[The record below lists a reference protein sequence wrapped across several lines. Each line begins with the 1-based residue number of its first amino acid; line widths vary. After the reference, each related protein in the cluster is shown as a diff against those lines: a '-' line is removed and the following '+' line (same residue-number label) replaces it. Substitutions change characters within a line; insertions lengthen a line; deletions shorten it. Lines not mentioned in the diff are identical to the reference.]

1 MNKIKSIQFVNYKAF
16 YGEGEHN
23 KLIIPNGNNVLIY
36 GENGSGKSS
45 IYEGLKQFFNS
56 SDNTI
61 EVLTSKHIL
70 VPDEIIIEVGT
81 DNERVVLNNVSV
93 SIIFELDD
101 GEECFSVFGRE
112 ETTTFDALFIRRA
125 NLLNSFISYRELLKT
140 HLIENLK
147 DRYDFRK
154 KFAHLLIETLL
165 GKSIN
170 SVTTQP
176 YLNNWRE
183 LFRPRARRENK
194 INLLERFDRGLLA
207 DINKI
212 NSILNFLLKYF
223 DKDLEIQII
232 HHNAYIEYDYIIN
245 SLFNT
250 KGYQNYP
257 EYEIDLRV
265 SLFGNEI
272 EVGDENH
279 LTVLNEARLT
289 ALAISIYLASII
301 TRTQDNFE
309 YKILF
314 LDDIFIGLDMSN
326 RLPLIEI
333 LSKFKKPILEQ
344 EVNPVTGQIEEN
356 LLAIDGKIQFEAEPF
371 FKDYQIFITTYDKHW
386 FEIAK
391 NSLNDKW
398 LSVELYSN
406 KDYELGFDRPLIMSP
421 SLNYF
426 QKAELYFNKNKSF
439 KDYPAAANY
448 LRKECEQQL
457 KRLLYGNYLLKNGDN
472 GTTLLREELNELK
485 ISFLK
490 LSLDIGLDVT
500 EFSDFDKIIK
510 ATLNPLS
517 HDNLQKPIYKT
528 EIEEAFILILNLKNI
543 QKTIFLKKGYKLT
556 HTTDNNGTIRITTLK
571 IASDVYSYIKNGNI
585 TLTNIILKPLN
596 QLENLVITNLSN
608 INEISIEKAYDMI
621 YHNVFNIENA
631 SIGIELKEVFFDK
644 NNKSISDLLSE
655 II

>member
-1 MNKIKSIQFVNYKAF
+1 MTKIKSIEFVNYKAF
-16 YGEGEHN
+16 YGEGEYN
-23 KLIIPNGNNVLIY
+23 KLFIPNGSNVLIY

-61 EVLTSKHIL
+61 EVIPSKHIS

-81 DNERVVLNNVSV
+81 DNERTVLNKVNVTLT
-93 SIIFELDD
+93 FELDD
-101 GEECFSVFGRE
+101 NEECISVFGRE

-147 DRYDFRK
+147 DRYEFRK

-170 SVTTQP
+170 SVTNQP

-194 INLLERFDRGLLA
+194 INLLERFDRGLIG

-245 SLFNT
+245 SLYNT
-250 KGYQNYP
+250 RGYQNYP

-301 TRTQDNFE
+301 TRSQENFD

-333 LSKFKKPILEQ
+333 LSKFKKPIIEQ
-344 EVNPVTGQIEEN
+344 EVNPITGQIEEN
-356 LLAIDGKIQFEAEPF
+356 ILLIENQIQFEEQPF

-391 NSLNDKW
+391 NSLNDNW

-406 KDYELGFDRPLIMSP
+406 KDNELGFDRPLIMSP

-426 QKAELYFNKNKSF
+426 QKAELYFNKNKTY

-457 KRLLYGNYLLKNGDN
+457 KRLLFGNYLLKNGDN
-472 GTTLLREELNELK
+472 GTTQLREELNELK

-490 LSLDIGLDVT
+490 LSNDFGLDT
-500 EFSDFDKIIK
+500 KEFLDFDKIIK

-517 HDNLQKPIYKT
+517 HDNLQKPIYKS
-528 EIEEAFILILNLKNI
+528 EIEEAFKLITNLSNI
-543 QKTIFLKKGYKLT
+543 QKKIFLKKGYKIS
-556 HTTDNNGTIRITTLK
+556 HTTINGETTRVTHFK
-571 IASDVYSYIKNGNI
+571 VASDVFCYIQNGNI
-585 TLTNIILKPLN
+585 IISHIFLKPIKFI
-596 QLENLVITNLSN
+596 ENTTTTSLSK
-608 INEISIEKAYDMI
+608 ISEVPIEKAYDMI
-621 YHNVFNIENA
+621 HHSVFAIEHA
-631 SIGIELKEVFFDK
+631 SEGVELKDVFYDN
-644 NNKSISDLLSE
+644 NNKSLNSLINE
-655 II
+655 IG